1 MVLHAPSQEATR
13 MRRFLQELSRE
24 HKGEEATTPE
34 AFGRLYLNCIN
45 YAGDNPD
52 TEFAKAFLALDD
64 EWKATLPHE
73 EVE

>member
-1 MVLHAPSQEATR
+1 
-13 MRRFLQELSRE
+13 MRQFLQELSRE

-34 AFGRLYLNCIN
+34 AFGLLYLNCIN

-52 TEFAKAFLALDD
+52 TAFAKAFLALDD

-73 EVE
+73 ATE